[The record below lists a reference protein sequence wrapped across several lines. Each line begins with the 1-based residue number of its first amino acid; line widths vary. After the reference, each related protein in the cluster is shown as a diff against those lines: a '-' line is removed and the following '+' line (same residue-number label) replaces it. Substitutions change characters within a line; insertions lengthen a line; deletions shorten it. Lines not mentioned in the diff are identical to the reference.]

1 MEIFE
6 VYCDY
11 LEKKSVFFEN
21 KNKAVEY
28 IASIQSKIIKENN
41 TSKETLKANLFE
53 EFYSEFLYD
62 IKNDDIWESNI
73 EDCMPII
80 KIFRPKK
87 YSENET
93 KEIIQICVVT
103 YLRNSDILFEDED
116 EDDYCIGYNEI
127 ILYRIK
133 VIT

>member
-1 MEIFE
+1 MNYSGIPVTEA
-6 VYCDY
+6 
-11 LEKKSVFFEN
+11 LFEN
-21 KNKAVEY
+21 RSY
-28 IASIQSKIIKENN
+28 
-41 TSKETLKANLFE
+41 LKGSPVQYLRVLGGE
-53 EFYSEFLYD
+53 VVHSEFLCD

-87 YSENET
+87 CSENKT

-116 EDDYCIGYNEI
+116 EDDYCIRYNEI